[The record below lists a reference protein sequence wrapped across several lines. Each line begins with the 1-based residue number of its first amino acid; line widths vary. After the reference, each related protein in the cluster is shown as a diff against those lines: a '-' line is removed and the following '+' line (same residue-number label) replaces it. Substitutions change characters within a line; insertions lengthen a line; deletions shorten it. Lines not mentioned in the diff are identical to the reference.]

1 MTPSSTVPGCGG
13 NTIDIVPIYPLVLI
27 INTANCYQSSVN
39 HAYIINRVFTVLAT
53 LHRSVQS
60 ISVCR
65 SVASPLSVVVV
76 GEVFRL
82 YVL

>member
-13 NTIDIVPIYPLVLI
+13 NTIDIVPIYPLVLV
-27 INTANCYQSSVN
+27 INTAKCYQSSVN

-60 ISVCR
+60 IFVCCSV
-65 SVASPLSVVVV
+65 VSPLSVPVV
-76 GEVFRL
+76 GEVCL
-82 YVL
+82 HV